1 VNRTAKRFAAIK
13 VVGLVCVFLVAAAP
27 RLFSQSTDP
36 AAEAL
41 KLMPG
46 AYYWTGMNWQALEP
60 LEWSANGI
68 KRIGKI
74 SVWIYRHP
82 QARVQLK
89 EATPLFCYRLPEASP
104 GSPTEQSLQGL
115 MIARLDQK
123 KDRRELQITSGTAA
137 FAFRTGSIRGRMDT
151 TSVTSITPDLFL
163 IAPKQPL
170 APGEYVIGDSSL
182 TLTGYDFGIHSA
194 K

>member
-1 VNRTAKRFAAIK
+1 MNRIAKRVAAIEAF
-13 VVGLVCVFLVAAAP
+13 GLVCVLLVSVAP
-27 RLFSQSTDP
+27 RLFGQSPDP
-36 AAEAL
+36 AVEAL
-41 KLMPG
+41 KLLPG

-68 KRIGKI
+68 KRIGKV

-82 QARVQLK
+82 QARVQVK
-89 EATPLFCYRLPEASP
+89 ETAPLFCYRLPEASP

-137 FAFRTGSIRGRMDT
+137 FAFRTGSIKGRMET
-151 TSVTSITPDLFL
+151 TSVTSVTPDLFL

-170 APGEYVIGDSSL
+170 VPGEYVIGDSSL

>member
-1 VNRTAKRFAAIK
+1 
-13 VVGLVCVFLVAAAP
+13 
-27 RLFSQSTDP
+27 
-36 AAEAL
+36 
-41 KLMPG
+41 
-46 AYYWTGMNWQALEP
+46 
-60 LEWSANGI
+60 
-68 KRIGKI
+68 
-74 SVWIYRHP
+74 
-82 QARVQLK
+82 
-89 EATPLFCYRLPEASP
+89 
-104 GSPTEQSLQGL
+104 